1 VATTPH
7 SDSPVRTSR
16 RGRHVPCWLAL
27 VVPLVILAA
36 VAAWAYARFGVD
48 RPVVY
53 DDPQDHFKY
62 GSTGGERQAGFP
74 YWIWRVLP
82 TVCEEYLPGEGY
94 ASLGMI
100 YEPGHD
106 LPVGMS
112 KRRVTGLDRVFLNC
126 AVCHTSTV
134 RDAPGA
140 PPRVIPGMPANTMDL
155 MGFEKFF
162 FDCAADARFSP
173 SYIIPA
179 IEAAGGD
186 LDLVDH
192 YLVYPLAVL
201 LMRDQVMT
209 LRKRFDFVNR
219 QPAWGPGRVDTFN
232 SAKVIFNFPLDRA
245 DPAELIGTVDFPSIW
260 NQRSREGMQLHWDG
274 NNTKVEERNR
284 SAAFGTGATPS
295 TLDRAS
301 IHRMEAWLRDAAPPP
316 WPYAIDQAAAGRG
329 AAIYREY
336 CANCHGVSGKDFSG
350 EYVGT
355 VVPIDEIGTDR
366 HRLDSYTRT
375 LAVNQGLLYA
385 GYGDERFSHFRKTHG
400 YASMPLDG
408 VWLRAPYLHNGSVPT
423 LRDLLEPAADR
434 PARFYR
440 GDDVY
445 DPVKVGFVS
454 DVAAQDGRTFFL
466 YDTAVAG
473 NGNQGHE
480 GPAYGTDLP
489 AADKDALV
497 EFLKTF

>member
-1 VATTPH
+1 MATTPAT
-7 SDSPVRTSR
+7 RTSTPDTGSQ
-16 RGRHVPCWLAL
+16 RGAACWLTL
-27 VVPLVILAA
+27 LLLIVIPLAA
-36 VAAWAYARFGVD
+36 VAWAFARFGVD
-48 RPVVY
+48 QPVVY

-82 TVCEEYLPGEGY
+82 TVCEDYLPGEGY

-100 YEPGHD
+100 FEAGHD

-112 KRRVTGLDRVFLNC
+112 QRRVTGLDRVFLNC
-126 AVCHTSTV
+126 AVCHASTV

-140 PPRVIPGMPANTMDL
+140 PPRVITGMPANTLDL
-155 MGFEKFF
+155 LSFQKFF

-173 SYIIPA
+173 GYIIPA
-179 IEAAGGD
+179 IKALGAD
-186 LDLVDH
+186 LDLIDH

-201 LMRDQVMT
+201 LMRDEVMT
-209 LRKRFDFVNR
+209 LRKRFDFVNH

-260 NQRSREGMQLHWDG
+260 NQRPRQGLRLHWDG

-301 IHRMEAWLRDAAPPP
+301 IRRMEEWLLDVGPPP
-316 WPYAIDQAAAGRG
+316 WPYGIDLAVAARG
-329 AAIYREY
+329 AVVYREY
-336 CANCHGVSGKDFSG
+336 CVDCHGVSGKDFAG

-355 VVPIDEIGTDR
+355 VVPIAEIATDR
-366 HRLDSYTRT
+366 HRLDSYTRV

-385 GYGDERFSHFRKTHG
+385 GYGDERFSHFRKTDG

-423 LRDLLEPAADR
+423 LRDLLEWAADR

-440 GDDVY
+440 GNDVY
-445 DPVKVGFVS
+445 DPIKVGFVS
-454 DVAAQDGRTFFL
+454 NVASQDGTAFFL
-466 YDTAVAG
+466 YDTRVAG
-473 NGNQGHE
+473 NGNYGHE
-480 GPAYGTDLP
+480 GPAYGTDLSP
-489 AADKDALV
+489 ADKDALV